1 MGFACNS
8 TAFYSM
14 SCVGWVFFV
23 LFNLSL
29 ATESLISAAAQQVTT
44 ALVVGKKILAHNFS
58 SKVHFGH
65 VP

>member
-1 MGFACNS
+1 MCGL
-8 TAFYSM
+8 
-14 SCVGWVFFV
+14 GFFV